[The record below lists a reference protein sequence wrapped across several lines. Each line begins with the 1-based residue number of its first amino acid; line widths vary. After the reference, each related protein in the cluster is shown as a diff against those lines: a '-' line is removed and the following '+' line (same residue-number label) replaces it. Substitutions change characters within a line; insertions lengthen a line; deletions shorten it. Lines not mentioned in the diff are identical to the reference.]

1 MMSLLENKHLH
12 ALASWVIL
20 AVIILSVGLPILSLL
35 DASLDSQSR
44 LNGKKEIIASLEQRV
59 VAFRKPAA
67 GENIT
72 AKTIEPEKGAATQIV
87 LASCSALA
95 ESHAKHGNTITA
107 PCQPSQTPL
116 GNQFTVY
123 MAEIHAS
130 GSIENLLVAL
140 DDAQLG
146 EGQLT
151 EFDLSTDEN
160 SSGGN
165 LGLKFAII
173 GAATEAPAQ

>member
-1 MMSLLENKHLH
+1 MMALLDNKHVH
-12 ALASWVIL
+12 ALSAWVIV
-20 AVIILSVGLPILSLL
+20 AAIILSVGFLVLSFFG
-35 DASLDSQSR
+35 ASLDGQDR
-44 LNGKKEIIASLEQRV
+44 LRDKQNVIASLEQRV
-59 VAFRKPAA
+59 AALQTLVAS
-67 GENIT
+67 EIID
-72 AKTIEPEKGAATQIV
+72 AKAIEPEKGVAAQIV
-87 LASCSALA
+87 LASCNALA
-95 ESHAKHGNTITA
+95 ESHAKLGNTITA
-107 PCQPSQTPL
+107 PCQSSQTRL
-116 GNQFTVY
+116 NDQFTVY
-123 MAEIHAS
+123 MSEVRATGA
-130 GSIENLLVAL
+130 IESLLAAL